1 MARTSVENKI
11 YLKSYTHSDSG
22 KEDEVSIH

>member
-11 YLKSYTHSDSG
+11 L
-22 KEDEVSIH
+22 